1 MDNEHSS
8 GIKQILSQLGD
19 EELWGLTRTVT
30 GGLLQDKIQSREEA
44 LLAIINYS
52 PDSKSILKRKVVTR
66 ELLFSYLHQNQIPVV
81 MPISKDE
88 IIGIICSHW
97 NSKNT
102 TQSRSAAIQSI
113 QQSTQQHSTVQQ
125 LQNDQLTQ
133 NDLIVQQSTQIQN
146 GQQSAQIDVNLLA
159 LKFTEWFYS
168 MLNSTESIAL
178 DHFWSDSKL
187 KVNLL
192 SSNGDNI
199 EQIVYGPAVISHTLF
214 KIKTEHNLFFNPNCL
229 KDGVQGRVDPHGLVA
244 VLACGTLHA
253 NSVCV
258 GVFEQV
264 FMLARDPFSENNWK
278 IKTTEMNLRSKEN
291 VQGPPKLR
299 DSSLTNALM

>member
-52 PDSKSILKRKVVTR
+52 PDFKSILKRKVVTR
-66 ELLFSYLHQNQIPVV
+66 ELLFSYLHQNRIPVV

-97 NSKNT
+97 NSKKT
-102 TQSRSAAIQSI
+102 AQSRPATIQSVHH
-113 QQSTQQHSTVQQ
+113 SSTVQQ
-125 LQNDQLTQ
+125 LQNDQSTQ
-133 NDLIVQQSTQIQN
+133 NDVIVQQSTQVQN
-146 GQQSAQIDVNLLA
+146 VQQSGQLDVNFLA

-168 MLNSTESIAL
+168 MLNSTEPIAH
-178 DHFWSDSKL
+178 DHFWNDSKL

-192 SSNGDNI
+192 SPNGDST
-199 EQIVYGPAVISHTLF
+199 EEIVYGPAVISQTLF
-214 KIKTEHNLFFNPNCL
+214 KIKTEHNLYFNPNCL
-229 KDGVQGRVDPHGLVA
+229 NDGVQGRVDPHGLVA
-244 VLACGTLHA
+244 VLACGTLHV

-264 FMLARDPFSENNWK
+264 FMLARDPFLENNWK
-278 IKTTEMNLRSKEN
+278 IKTTELNLRSKEN
-291 VQGPPKLR
+291 VQGPPKLC